1 MRHLDTLSWTHS
13 ERFGAGTAELSHLLQ
28 RRALLRGMTAGLGTL
43 ALNSLLQPELLAT
56 PSTGAGPGV
65 THFAPKARR
74 VIFMHMV
81 GAPSQLDLFDYK
93 PILQKHDRQL
103 CPDEFIKG
111 KRFAFIRGHPKLLGT
126 RYRFDRCGAG
136 GTEISE
142 LLPHLQTVADD
153 ICVVRSMTTQD
164 FNHGP
169 AQLFFHTGLNR
180 PGNPSVGSWVSY
192 GLGSPNASLPA
203 YVVFVSGKIPGAGSA
218 LWGNGFLPSIHQG
231 IEFRSAGE
239 PVLFLNNPQGV
250 DADRR
255 RRIID
260 GVQALNQQQLAQT
273 GDPEIVT
280 RMGQYEMAFRMQ
292 ASVPELMNLRDEPK
306 HVMDMYGEGEFARQC
321 IYARRLAERGVRF
334 IELFHADWDTHGNQH
349 SRLSANCRAVDRPM
363 AALVKDL
370 KQRGL
375 LEDTLIVW
383 AGEFGRTPML
393 QGSDKPDTCGR
404 DHHKEAFSIWLAG
417 GGIKG
422 GTTYGATD
430 EMGYYVTQNP
440 VKVRDLHAT
449 LLHQLGLD
457 HEKVTF
463 RFQGLDQKLTGVEE
477 AHVQRGMLA

>member
-1 MRHLDTLSWTHS
+1 MNRSNVSWMPS
-13 ERFGAGTAELSHLLQ
+13 RDDAAMADLPRLIQ
-28 RRALLRGMTAGLGTL
+28 RRALLRGMTAGVGTL
-43 ALNSLLQPELLAT
+43 ALNSLLQPDLFA
-56 PSTGAGPGV
+56 SSSNAS

-81 GAPSQLDLFDYK
+81 GAPSQLDLFDHK
-93 PILQKHDRQL
+93 PMLQKHDRQL

-126 RYRFDRCGAG
+126 RYQFQRCGVG

-142 LLPHLQTVADD
+142 LLPNLQTVADD

-192 GLGSPNASLPA
+192 GLGSPNANLPA
-203 YVVFVSGKIPGAGSA
+203 YVVFVSGRIPGAGSA

-239 PVLFLNNPQGV
+239 PVLFLNNPEGV
-250 DADRR
+250 DAVRR

-273 GDPEIVT
+273 GDPEIIT

-292 ASVPELMNLRDEPK
+292 TSVPELMNLRDEPK
-306 HVMDMYGEGEFARQC
+306 HVLDMYGEGEFARQC
-321 IYARRLAERGVRF
+321 MYARRLAERAVRF

-349 SRLSANCRAVDRPM
+349 GRLSSNCKAVDRPM
-363 AALVKDL
+363 TALVKDL

-375 LEDTLIVW
+375 LEDTLVVW

-393 QGSDKPDTCGR
+393 QGSEKPETCGR
-404 DHHKEAFSIWLAG
+404 DHHKEAFSIWIAG

-430 EMGYYVTQNP
+430 EMGYYVAENP

-463 RFQGLDQKLTGVEE
+463 RFQGLEQRLTGVEE
-477 AHVQRGMLA
+477 AHVQRGMIG

>member
-1 MRHLDTLSWTHS
+1 MD
-13 ERFGAGTAELSHLLQ
+13 AGSLPNLLH
-28 RRALLRGMTAGLGTL
+28 RRALLRGMTAGIGTL
-43 ALNSLLQPELLAT
+43 ALNSLLE
-56 PSTGAGPGV
+56 PGLFASASGIGQ

-93 PILQKHDRQL
+93 PALQKHDRQL

-142 LLPHLQTVADD
+142 LLPNLQTVADD

-192 GLGSPNASLPA
+192 GLGSPNANLPA

-239 PVLFLNNPQGV
+239 PVLFLNNPNGV
-250 DADRR
+250 DAERR

-260 GVQALNQQQLAQT
+260 GVQELNRQQLAQT
-273 GDPEIVT
+273 GDPEILT

-292 ASVPELMNLRDEPK
+292 TSVPEMMNLKDEPK
-306 HVMDMYGEGEFARQC
+306 HILDLYGEGEFARQC

-349 SRLSANCRAVDRPM
+349 SKLSSNCRAVDRPM

-393 QGSDKPDTCGR
+393 QGSENPETCGR

-417 GGIKG
+417 GGIRG

-430 EMGYYVTQNP
+430 EMGYHIAQNP

-457 HEKVTF
+457 HEKTTF
-463 RFQGLDQKLTGVEE
+463 RFQGLDQRLTGVEE
-477 AHVQRGMLA
+477 AHVQRGMIG

>member
-1 MRHLDTLSWTHS
+1 MDSGSDATMADLPRLM
-13 ERFGAGTAELSHLLQ
+13 Q
-28 RRALLRGMTAGLGTL
+28 RRALLRGMSAGVGTL
-43 ALNSLLQPELLAT
+43 ALNSLLQPELFAS
-56 PSTGAGPGV
+56 PGAAL
-65 THFAPKARR
+65 THFAPRAKR

-93 PILQKHDRQL
+93 PLLQKHDRQL

-126 RYRFDRCGAG
+126 RYNFQRCGAG

-142 LLPHLQTVADD
+142 LLPNLQTVADD

-169 AQLFFHTGLNR
+169 AQLFFNTGLNR
-180 PGNPSVGSWVSY
+180 LGNPSMGSWVSY
-192 GLGSPNASLPA
+192 GLCSPNANLPA
-203 YVVFVSGKIPGAGSA
+203 YVVFVSGRLGGGGSA

-231 IEFRSAGE
+231 VEFRSAGE

-250 DADRR
+250 DAARR
-255 RRIID
+255 RRIVD

-273 GDPEIVT
+273 SDPEIIT

-292 ASVPELMNLRDEPK
+292 TSVPELMDLSDEPK
-306 HVMDMYGEGEFARQC
+306 HVLDMYGEGEFARQC

-334 IELFHADWDTHGNQH
+334 IELFHSDWDTHGNQH
-349 SRLSANCRAVDRPM
+349 GRLSSNCKIVDKPM

-375 LEDTLIVW
+375 LEDTLVVW

-393 QGSDKPDTCGR
+393 QGSESPDTCGR

-422 GTTYGATD
+422 GATYGATD
-430 EMGYYVTQNP
+430 EMGYNVTQNP

-457 HEKVTF
+457 HTKVTF

-477 AHVQRGMLA
+477 AHVQHGMIG

>member
-1 MRHLDTLSWTHS
+1 MSQTDTSWMNS
-13 ERFGAGTAELSHLLQ
+13 GSDAAMVDLPRLMQ
-28 RRALLRGMTAGLGTL
+28 RRALLRGMSAGVGTL
-43 ALNSLLQPELLAT
+43 ALNALLQPGLFAS
-56 PSTGAGPGV
+56 PGAAA
-65 THFAPKARR
+65 THFAPRAKR

-93 PILQKHDRQL
+93 PMLQKHDRQL

-126 RYRFDRCGAG
+126 RYKFSQCGAG

-142 LLPHLQTVADD
+142 LLPNLQTVADD

-192 GLGSPNASLPA
+192 GLGSPNANLPA
-203 YVVFVSGKIPGAGSA
+203 YVVFVSGKLPGAGSA

-231 IEFRSAGE
+231 VEFRSAGE

-250 DADRR
+250 DAVRR
-255 RRIID
+255 RRILD
-260 GVQALNQQQLAQT
+260 GVQTLNQQQLAQT

-292 ASVPELMNLRDEPK
+292 TSVPELMNLRDEPK
-306 HVMDMYGEGEFARQC
+306 HVLDMYGEGEFARQC

-349 SRLSANCRAVDRPM
+349 GRLSSNCRTVDRPM

-375 LEDTLIVW
+375 LEDTLVVW

-393 QGSDKPDTCGR
+393 QGSENPDTCGR

-430 EMGYYVTQNP
+430 EMGYNVAQNP

-449 LLHQLGLD
+449 LLHQLGLN

-477 AHVQRGMLA
+477 AHVQRGMIG

>member
-1 MRHLDTLSWTHS
+1 MSAG
-13 ERFGAGTAELSHLLQ
+13 GADAGVTSLPNLLQ
-28 RRALLRGMTAGLGTL
+28 RRALLRGMTAGIGTL
-43 ALNSLLQPELLAT
+43 ALNSLLEPGLFA
-56 PSTGAGPGV
+56 STSGIGQ

-93 PILQKHDRQL
+93 PMLQKHDRQL

-126 RYRFDRCGAG
+126 RYHFDRCGAG

-142 LLPHLQTVADD
+142 LLPNLQTVADD
-153 ICVVRSMTTQD
+153 ICVLRSMTTQD

-192 GLGSPNASLPA
+192 GLGSPNANLPA
-203 YVVFVSGKIPGAGSA
+203 YVVFVSGKLPGAGSA
-218 LWGNGFLPSIHQG
+218 LWGNGFLPSSHQG

-250 DADRR
+250 DAGRR

-260 GVQALNQQQLAQT
+260 GVQALNQQQLTQT
-273 GDPEIVT
+273 GDPEILT

-292 ASVPELMNLRDEPK
+292 TSVPELMNLKDEPK
-306 HVMDMYGEGEFARQC
+306 HVLDLYGEGEFARQC

-349 SRLSANCRAVDRPM
+349 AKLSSNCRAVDRPM

-375 LEDTLIVW
+375 LDDTLIVW

-393 QGSDKPDTCGR
+393 QGSENPETCGR

-430 EMGYYVTQNP
+430 EMGYYIAENP

-477 AHVQRGMLA
+477 AHVQRGMIA